1 MHRFYVC
8 GPVNGAGETVALS
21 PEESAH
27 AARVLRLRPGE
38 AVQLLNGEN
47 LYDAELVSVNEQ
59 AATVRITALRPSPE
73 PPARVVLLQGLPK
86 ADKLELIAQKATE
99 LGVWELW
106 PVEMERSV
114 AKADKADRAE
124 KKWERLSRIA
134 LEAAKQSGRAHV
146 PHVAPVQSLA
156 GALRSIA
163 GATPGFDAVFVAWED
178 ERALPFSEAVR
189 TFSQQGK
196 ALERAAVVI
205 GPEGGISRAEWES
218 LRELGAVSVTLGPRI
233 LRTETAGLCALSVIW
248 AALGEM

>member
-1 MHRFYVC
+1 M
-8 GPVNGAGETVALS
+8 
-21 PEESAH
+21 
-27 AARVLRLRPGE
+27 
-38 AVQLLNGEN
+38 
-47 LYDAELVSVNEQ
+47 
-59 AATVRITALRPSPE
+59 
-73 PPARVVLLQGLPK
+73 
-86 ADKLELIAQKATE
+86 
-99 LGVWELW
+99 
-106 PVEMERSV
+106 
-114 AKADKADRAE
+114 
-124 KKWERLSRIA
+124 
-134 LEAAKQSGRAHV
+134 

-189 TFSQQGK
+189 TFSRQGK

-205 GPEGGISRAEWES
+205 GPEGGISRTEWES